1 MTRRRINAVPLVV
14 DVDDVEVTA
23 SLRPLKG
30 KTGNWEVRWQMD
42 GEPQQRSTKTNSLE
56 AAKRIARQIIRGE
69 EPSTPKA
76 TGGMTVKEF
85 EKIQTEHFGLNERAN
100 AGEKSKTSFF
110 GIWRSFLAVCPV
122 RTIGEVTAAVALRY
136 TTTLQTMSTTQNH
149 SYRGKATKVMS
160 VPTVRKHVR
169 TLAAA
174 WNRVRKGNRA
184 EMGGIHESKLV
195 EENPWES
202 IRNRLPK
209 AKRRKDPIQFDL
221 ENNELITFLDQFTTR
236 PLAEL
241 FFITSLWCAGR
252 IEEMSYMEWGWWKG
266 EYLEIP
272 PEIAKGG
279 KRRVVRVPPR
289 LKQQLENV
297 REPRSQW
304 VFAGFAR
311 EVERNL
317 HSCHE
322 VLPFTPK
329 RMMERLEKY
338 IKQATEGI
346 GRPELTHHALRRT
359 AMELNMEG
367 EWQEKEND
375 SAEKIQTTPQNMKR
389 NYLRKVKLSK
399 KDIRRADGLYENMT
413 VALQD
418 YPSLAERLW
427 CEPVEAATES
437 EMAALMRRLTP
448 IQKRRFQKRLAECG
462 DKEEGQ
468 GVA

>member
-1 MTRRRINAVPLVV
+1 MTRRRKNAVRLVV
-14 DVDDVEVTA
+14 DVDGVEIPA

-30 KTGNWEVRWQMD
+30 RTGNWEIRWRMH
-42 GEPQQRSTKTNSLE
+42 GVPLERSTGTNSLE

-100 AGEKSKTSFF
+100 AGEKSQTSFF

-149 SYRGKATKVMS
+149 SYRGKGTKVMT

-195 EENPWES
+195 EENPWEN
-202 IRNRLPK
+202 IRNRVPK
-209 AKRRKDPIQFDL
+209 VKRKKDPIQFDL
-221 ENNELITFLDQFTTR
+221 ENNELIKFLDQFATR

-241 FFITSLWCAGR
+241 FLITSLWCAGR
-252 IEEMSYMEWGWWKG
+252 IEEMSCMEWGWWKD

-272 PEIAKGG
+272 PEIPKGG
-279 KRRVVRVPPR
+279 KRRVVRVPPK
-289 LKQQLENV
+289 LKQRLEEA

-317 HSCHE
+317 QSCHE

-329 RMMERLEKY
+329 RMVGRLEKY

-375 SAEKIQTTPQNMKR
+375 SAEKIQTTPGNMKR
-389 NYLRKVKLSK
+389 NYLRKIKLSK

-418 YPSLAERLW
+418 YPALAERLG
-427 CEPVEAATES
+427 CEPVEAAAES
-437 EMAALMRRLTP
+437 EIEDLMRRLTP
-448 IQKRRFQKRLAECG
+448 IQRRRFQKRLAEGCDDG
-462 DKEEGQ
+462 EGQ

>member
-1 MTRRRINAVPLVV
+1 M
-14 DVDDVEVTA
+14 
-23 SLRPLKG
+23 
-30 KTGNWEVRWQMD
+30 
-42 GEPQQRSTKTNSLE
+42 
-56 AAKRIARQIIRGE
+56 
-69 EPSTPKA
+69 
-76 TGGMTVKEF
+76 
-85 EKIQTEHFGLNERAN
+85 
-100 AGEKSKTSFF
+100 
-110 GIWRSFLAVCPV
+110 
-122 RTIGEVTAAVALRY
+122 
-136 TTTLQTMSTTQNH
+136 
-149 SYRGKATKVMS
+149 
-160 VPTVRKHVR
+160 
-169 TLAAA
+169 
-174 WNRVRKGNRA
+174 
-184 EMGGIHESKLV
+184 
-195 EENPWES
+195 
-202 IRNRLPK
+202 
-209 AKRRKDPIQFDL
+209 
-221 ENNELITFLDQFTTR
+221 
-236 PLAEL
+236 
-241 FFITSLWCAGR
+241 
-252 IEEMSYMEWGWWKG
+252 
-266 EYLEIP
+266 
-272 PEIAKGG
+272 
-279 KRRVVRVPPR
+279 PPR